1 VTQAQAHEDNA
12 CIEEMEE
19 IPTEFMEV
27 ERNTEAEITATETE
41 ACTT

>member
-1 VTQAQAHEDNA
+1 MTQAQAHEDNA
-12 CIEEMEE
+12 CIEEME

-27 ERNTEAEITATETE
+27 ERNTEAEITETETE